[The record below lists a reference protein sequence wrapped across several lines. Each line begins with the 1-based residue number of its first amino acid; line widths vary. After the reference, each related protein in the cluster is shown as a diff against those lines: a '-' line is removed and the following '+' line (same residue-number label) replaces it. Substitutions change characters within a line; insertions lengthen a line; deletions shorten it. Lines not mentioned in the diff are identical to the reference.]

1 LGSTSFF
8 NRLSVRHGG
17 LKHRDT
23 AIKEPNTSFK
33 DRLRAYLQLMRFPA
47 VFTALSDIF
56 LGFLLTHK
64 SLSPVRDL
72 TALLG
77 ASCGLYLA
85 GMVFNDVFDRDVD
98 ARERPGRPIPSGR
111 ISPRA
116 AALLAIGLI
125 VLGPVC
131 TAFVSLQAVEI
142 SLLLVVLILA
152 YDGYLKQT
160 PAGPVAMGGCRF
172 LNVMLGASAA
182 AGGTWANPQ
191 LFVAL
196 AMGVYVAGVTWF
208 ARQEAQRS
216 ARGQLAAAAATCHA
230 GIAGLAAIGVTM
242 PDSAAINRWLALTAL
257 GVVTIWI
264 DMRTVA
270 AIGEP
275 TPRNVQSAVKHMLLA
290 IVLLDAAMIYFK
302 TGDPVLALGV
312 AALVVPAAIL
322 GRWIFIT

>member
-1 LGSTSFF
+1 VFGTA
-8 NRLSVRHGG
+8 R

-23 AIKEPNTSFK
+23 AFKEANTSFK
-33 DRLRAYLQLMRFPA
+33 DRLRTHLQLMRFPA
-47 VFTALSDIF
+47 VFTALADIL
-56 LGFLLTHK
+56 LGFLLTHEG
-64 SLSPVRDL
+64 LSPLRDL
-72 TALLG
+72 VALLG
-77 ASCGLYLA
+77 ASGGLYLA
-85 GMVFNDVFDRDVD
+85 GMVFNDLFDRELD

-111 ISPRA
+111 ISCRA

-125 VLGPVC
+125 LLGPVC
-131 TAFVSLQAVEI
+131 TAFVSIEAVEI
-142 SLLLVVLILA
+142 SLLLVALILA

-182 AGGTWANPQ
+182 AGTTWANPQ

-216 ARGQLAAAAATCHA
+216 SRGHLAAAAATCHA
-230 GIAGLAAIGVTM
+230 GIAGLAAIVVTM
-242 PDSAAINRWLALTAL
+242 PESPAVNRWLAFVAF

-264 DMRTVA
+264 EIRIVS
-270 AIGEP
+270 AIREP
-275 TPRNVQSAVKHMLLA
+275 TPRNVQSGVRRMLLA
-290 IVLLDAAMIYFK
+290 IVLLDATMIYFK
-302 TGDPVLALGV
+302 TSDPVLALGV
-312 AALVVPAAIL
+312 AALLVPAAIL